1 MALRVPARWHI
12 EVDAP
17 GLLFERVV
25 AKDNYES
32 PAWLW
37 RHYVEHES
45 FTVDVDSSALNAVMP
60 TYLTTADPPAMLER
74 LRGVGIWLN
83 PAYGPKCSAIEP
95 TLERLLSTAVTERDC
110 WLVAFLPVY
119 SFRTW
124 CAAPPRPHGYTTQ
137 LPHLLLGPPSPH
149 VCMWRCATVVSQV

>member
-1 MALRVPARWHI
+1 VALRVPARWHI

-25 AKDNYES
+25 AKDNYET

-45 FTVDVDSSALNAVMP
+45 FTVDVDSSALNALMP
-60 TYLTTADPPAMLER
+60 TYLTTADPPATLER

-124 CAAPPRPHGYTTQ
+124 FDKYAQRARSRARGPLPARQSFVRQPIHGCAR
-137 LPHLLLGPPSPH
+137 
-149 VCMWRCATVVSQV
+149 